1 MLEPVVFADHEAV
14 SQYAADWLI
23 HQLRRNP
30 SLLLCL
36 ASGSTPDRTYT
47 LLAEQGCREPTLF
60 DRCQVLKLDEWGGLP
75 QSDPATCEHHLRST
89 LIGPLALAARYVG
102 FDSQPADP
110 KAACASVAQWLKENG
125 PIDTCVLGLGRNGH
139 LGFNEPAEYLQPHAH
154 VAKLSDESLGHSML
168 EESKTFPAYGLTLG
182 MSNLMESRQILLIV
196 TGPAKQKPLQR
207 LLGGQ
212 ITTQFPA
219 SMLQMHPNVLL
230 LCDAAALGDIQD

>member
-1 MLEPVVFADHEAV
+1 MLEPLVLADHETV
-14 SQYAADWLI
+14 SQYAADWLADK
-23 HQLRRNP
+23 LRKDP

-36 ASGSTPDRTYT
+36 ASGSTPKRTYT

-75 QSDPATCEHHLRST
+75 QSDPATCEHHLRTT
-89 LIGPLALAARYVG
+89 LVGPLALAARYVG

-110 KAACASVAQWLKENG
+110 KAACARIAKWLNENG
-125 PIDTCVLGLGRNGH
+125 PIDICVLGLGRNGH
-139 LGFNEPAEYLQPHAH
+139 VGFNEPAECLQPHAH
-154 VAKLSDESLGHSML
+154 VAKLSDETLGHPML
-168 EESKTFPAYGLTLG
+168 EESNSFPAYGLTLG
-182 MSNLMESRQILLIV
+182 MSNLMESRKILLIV
-196 TGPAKQKPLQR
+196 TGPAKQEPLRR

-230 LCDAAALGDIQD
+230 LCDEAAIGH